1 MSEMTKRLIAVAV
14 VASIAA
20 AAIGY
25 TRRDGAA
32 PPVTAA
38 ATVATTAAER
48 TPAAARTPRTT
59 DLRTAVR
66 DATAWPLPA
75 EARLPGVGD
84 SRLSAS
90 LEDWIASLPAAD
102 QERARGYAARYAPA
116 YEIGDK
122 AVQAWLLER
131 GFPSLEE
138 FAAFDYARDAAS
150 CPPRSCA
157 NPKIAALS
165 ADHFIAQMEQALPP
179 AGADGRAVLDGLDE
193 ATRRTAAQA
202 YLQSG
207 LYVDRLRDSG
217 NVLFAAYL
225 NARREKTLGHDSRV
239 AANRLFIA
247 ACGDPRMTLDPGQT
261 TLAMALLQN
270 AHGSPCNNVG
280 LSPFPAPGKALAA
293 HR

>member
-1 MSEMTKRLIAVAV
+1 MSEMTKRLLAVAV
-14 VASIAA
+14 VASLAA
-20 AAIGY
+20 VAIGY
-25 TRRDGAA
+25 TRRDSVA
-32 PPVTAA
+32 PATAA
-38 ATVATTAAER
+38 SVATTAAER
-48 TPAAARTPRTT
+48 APTAARTPRAT

-66 DATAWPLPA
+66 DATVWPLPA
-75 EARLPGVGD
+75 DARLPGAGD
-84 SRLSAS
+84 SRLSDS
-90 LEDWIASLPAAD
+90 LEDWIAALPAAD
-102 QERARGYAARYAPA
+102 QERARLYAARYAPA
-116 YEIGDK
+116 YEIADK

-179 AGADGRAVLDGLDE
+179 VGADGRAVLDGLDDV
-193 ATRRTAAQA
+193 ARRTAAQA

-225 NARREKTLGHDSRV
+225 NARREKALGHDSRV

-247 ACGDPRMTLDPGQT
+247 ACGDPRMSLDPGQT
-261 TLAMALLQN
+261 TLATALLQN

-280 LSPFPAPGKALAA
+280 LSPFPAPGNALAA
-293 HR
+293 NR